1 MKTTS
6 IERRSFL
13 QVFAIGGGGV
23 MLGLYP
29 KPASAQTPT
38 KPQVPAA
45 SEKTAVRQT
54 RENQVRPPEV
64 PLKPSAFIQVAAD
77 GTVTIMAKGP
87 EVGQGV
93 KTMLP
98 MIIADELDVDWKRVK
113 VRQSDLDEVAYG
125 PQRAGGST
133 ATPTNWNP
141 LRQVG
146 AAGRMMFI
154 SAAAKTWGVPEAE
167 CTTASGEVIHSGSN
181 RKAGYGEL
189 AAKVATMTPPDM
201 KSVKPKDPKDYKIIG
216 QPIHGAENAAIVTG
230 KPIFSIDFTLPGMLY
245 AVYEHCP
252 VFFGKVATS
261 NVDAIAKMPGIR
273 HAFVV
278 DGLAKIT
285 GGALPPDPGLMPGI
299 AIVADSWWQAQSAR
313 KKLQVTWD
321 EGPVA
326 SQSSVGFAQKA
337 AELSKEKPARTI
349 RHDGDVDKSFADAAH
364 VVEAAYSY
372 PFISHAPLEPVN
384 CAAHFKDGKLEIWTK
399 SQTPQ
404 RGLSL
409 VATSLGIPEGDI
421 KLHMLR
427 GGGGFGRGLTNDYM
441 VEAAWIAKTVDVPV
455 KLLWTR
461 EDDMTHDYYRPGGFQ
476 YLKGSVDAAGK
487 LTAWSNHFVTYGE
500 GERFSNGAQMAPNE
514 FPARF
519 VPNYAL
525 HTSVMPL
532 GVLTGSLRAPGS
544 NALAFVIQ
552 SFIDEL
558 AHAAGKDPVQFRL
571 DLLGEPKMR
580 EGYDAGRMRGVLEL
594 AAQKSGWG
602 TRKLP
607 AGTAMGVAFHF
618 SHLGYFAE
626 VAEVSVRAN
635 KKIKV
640 NHVWVAGDVGS
651 QIINTSNAENITQG
665 AVIDGLGEL
674 MAQEITIEAG
684 RVKQKNFDRHPLVRM
699 AQAPPKI
706 EVHFLKSAN
715 APTGLGEPGLPP
727 ILPAVCNAIFAATGE
742 RVRSLPLSKL
752 GYSWA

>member
-1 MKTTS
+1 
-6 IERRSFL
+6 
-13 QVFAIGGGGV
+13 
-23 MLGLYP
+23 MLGLYSQ
-29 KPASAQTPT
+29 PASGQVNAQP
-38 KPQVPAA
+38 PAA
-45 SEKTAVRQT
+45 SKEQATRQS
-54 RENQVRPPEV
+54 RENQIRKPEE
-64 PLKPSAFIQVAAD
+64 PLKPSAFIQVAANGD
-77 GTVTIMAKGP
+77 VTILAKGP

-113 VRQSDLDEVAYG
+113 VRQSDLNEEAYG

-146 AAGRMMFI
+146 AAGRMMFVT
-154 SAAAKTWGVPEAE
+154 AAAKQWGVPEKE
-167 CTTASGEVIHSGSN
+167 CTTASGVVMHGGSN
-181 RKAGYGEL
+181 RKLDYGEL
-189 AAKVATMTPPDM
+189 AATVATMNPPDL
-201 KSVKPKDPKDYKIIG
+201 KQVKPKDPKDYKIIG
-216 QPIHGAENAAIVTG
+216 KPIHGLENAAIVTG
-230 KPIFSIDFTLPGMLY
+230 KPIYSIDFTLPGMLY

-252 VFFGKVATS
+252 VFFGKVASS
-261 NVDAIAKMPGIR
+261 NVEAIAKMPGVR

-278 DGLAKIT
+278 EGLTKHGNVLAQ
-285 GGALPPDPGLMPGI
+285 DPGLMPGI

-326 SQSSVGFAQKA
+326 AQSSAGFTQKA
-337 AELSKEKPARTI
+337 AELSKEKPMRTL
-349 RHDGDVDKSFADAAH
+349 RHDGDVEKALKEAAH
-364 VVEAAYSY
+364 VVEGNYSY
-372 PFISHAPLEPVN
+372 PFISHAPLEPMN
-384 CAAHFKDGKLEIWTK
+384 CAAHYKDGKYEIWTK

-404 RGLSL
+404 RGAAL
-409 VATSLGIPEGDI
+409 VASSMGVTEKDI
-421 KLHMLR
+421 TVHMLR

-441 VEAAWIAKTVDVPV
+441 VEAAWIAKQVGAPV
-455 KLLWTR
+455 KVLWTR

-476 YLKGSVDAAGK
+476 YLRGGVDASGK
-487 LTAWSNHFVTYGE
+487 LTAWSNHFVSYGD
-500 GERFSNGAQMAPNE
+500 GDRFSTGAQMAPNE

-519 VPNYAL
+519 VPNFAI
-525 HTSVMPL
+525 HASTMPL

-580 EGYDAGRMRGVLEL
+580 DGYDAARMRGVLETV
-594 AAQKSGWG
+594 AQRSGWG

-626 VAEVSVRAN
+626 VAEVRVASN
-635 KKIKV
+635 KKVKV
-640 NHVWVAGDVGS
+640 NQVWVAGDVGS
-651 QIINTSNAENITQG
+651 QIINTSNAENLTQG

-684 RVKQKNFDRHPLVRM
+684 RAKQKNFDGHPLVRM
-699 AQAPPKI
+699 AQSPPKI
-706 EVHFLKSAN
+706 DVYFVKTSN
-715 APTGLGEPGLPP
+715 PPTGLGEPGLPP
-727 ILPAVCNAIFAATGE
+727 ILPAVCNAIFSATGE

-752 GYSWA
+752 GYSWG